1 MASQVH
7 NGEAIRAPSALLAL
21 TELPRALAE
30 FTSLGLAAPI
40 LATAPRGDGHPVLVL
55 PGFVTSDVSTMVL
68 RKFLTG
74 LGYEAH
80 AWELGRN
87 LGPKAIGREGEK
99 LVARL
104 KAVHELTGQKV
115 SIVGWSLGGVMAR
128 QLSRRAP
135 ETVRQVITL
144 GSPFTGSPRATNAW
158 RAYQVLTG
166 HHVDSDDARSQMRES
181 EAPPPVPSTSIFT
194 REDGVVAWQNC
205 IEPRDAQT
213 DNIQVHGSHC
223 GLGVNPAV
231 LYAIADRLAQADG
244 DWHPFERSG
253 LKALVYPF
261 AGHA

>member
-1 MASQVH
+1 MATHAQDVSS
-7 NGEAIRAPSALLAL
+7 IRPPSLLLAL
-21 TELPRALAE
+21 TELPRAIAE
-30 FTSLGLAAPI
+30 FSSLGVAAPV

-55 PGFVTSDVSTMVL
+55 PGFTTTDISTRVL
-68 RKFLTG
+68 RNYLKR
-74 LGYEAH
+74 LGYDAH

-87 LGPKAIGREGEK
+87 LGPKAIGAAGEK
-99 LVARL
+99 LFARL
-104 KAVHELTGQKV
+104 QAVHEATGQKV

-135 ETVRQVITL
+135 DAVRQVITL

-158 RAYQVLTG
+158 RAYQILTG
-166 HHVDSDDARSQMRES
+166 HKIDGEDAQSQLRES
-181 EAPPPVPSTSIFT
+181 EMAPPVPSTSIFS

-205 IEPRDAQT
+205 IEPIGAET

-244 DWHPFERSG
+244 DWHPFDRSG
-253 LKALVYPF
+253 LKGLVYPF

>member
-1 MASQVH
+1 MATQIQD
-7 NGEAIRAPSALLAL
+7 GAPIKAPSALLAL
-21 TELPRALAE
+21 TELPRAIAE
-30 FTSLGLAAPI
+30 FGSLAMAGPL

-55 PGFVTSDVSTMVL
+55 PGFVTSDVSTRVL
-68 RKFLTG
+68 RNYLKKM
-74 LGYEAH
+74 GYEAH

-104 KAVHELTGQKV
+104 KAVHELTGEKV
-115 SIVGWSLGGVMAR
+115 SLVGWSLGGVMAR

-135 ETVRQVITL
+135 DSVRQVITL

-158 RAYQVLTG
+158 RAYQILTG
-166 HHVDSDDARSQMRES
+166 HKVDGDDARSQMRES
-181 EAPPPVPSTSIFT
+181 EAAPPVPSTSIFT

-205 IEPRDAQT
+205 IEPAGPET

-244 DWHPFERSG
+244 AWRPFDRTG
-253 LKALVYPF
+253 VKGFVYPF